1 MTFKAAIFDMDGLL
15 LDTEN
20 VCKQVFNEACQ
31 TLGVPF
37 FEELYLSI
45 IGCNAKT
52 IRTRLT
58 EGYKDVIDYEL
69 IHQEWRK
76 NYDAV
81 VLHKAIPIK
90 KGAIELL
97 DWLAS
102 KNIPMAVATS
112 TQREV
117 AEVKLKLAGLDKYF
131 ANITTGCEVTNG
143 KPDPEIYL
151 LAAKRLGV
159 IPEFC
164 LAFEDSNNG
173 VKSAMAAAMNTYQ
186 ILDLVT
192 PCDEVRQLSPITH
205 DSLFSVY
212 QELSKR

>member
-1 MTFKAAIFDMDGLL
+1 MMFKAAIFDMDGLL

-20 VCKQVFNEACQ
+20 VCKKVFSEACR

-81 VLHKAIPIK
+81 VLHEAIPVK
-90 KGAIELL
+90 KGAIALL
-97 DWLAS
+97 DWLTL
-102 KNIPMAVATS
+102 KNIPLAVATS
-112 TQREV
+112 TQRDV
-117 AEVKLKLAGLDKYF
+117 AEVKLKLAGLDGYF
-131 ANITTGCEVTNG
+131 SNITTGCEVTHG
-143 KPDPEIYL
+143 KPHPEIYL
-151 LAAKRLGV
+151 LAAQRLGV
-159 IPEFC
+159 APETC

-173 VKSAMAAAMNTYQ
+173 VKSAMAATMKTYQ
-186 ILDLVT
+186 ILDLVE
-192 PCDEVRQLSPITH
+192 PCDEVRALNPHTH
-205 DSLFSVY
+205 ESLFSVY
-212 QELSKR
+212 LELSK

>member
-1 MTFKAAIFDMDGLL
+1 MMFKAAIFDMDGLL

-20 VCKQVFNEACQ
+20 VCKKVFSDACQ

-45 IGCNAKT
+45 IGCNSKT

-81 VLHKAIPIK
+81 VLHEAIPVK
-90 KGAIELL
+90 KGVIALL
-97 DWLAS
+97 DWLTS
-102 KNIPMAVATS
+102 KNIPLAVATS
-112 TQREV
+112 TQRDV
-117 AEVKLKLAGLDKYF
+117 AEVKLKLAGLDHYF
-131 ANITTGCEVTNG
+131 SHITTGCEVTHG
-143 KPDPEIYL
+143 KPHPEIYL
-151 LAAKRLGV
+151 LAAQRLGV
-159 IPEFC
+159 APETC

-173 VKSAMAAAMNTYQ
+173 VKSAMAATMKTYQ
-186 ILDLVT
+186 ILDLVE
-192 PCDEVRQLSPITH
+192 PCDDVRALNPHTH
-205 DSLFSVY
+205 DSLLSVY
-212 QELSKR
+212 LELSQ